1 MIPDYRMIDCP
12 ECEGKGKVDIGW
24 YSDFGRGLEPYDRLL
39 YSSELI
45 DCKHCAGT
53 GKQEKE
59 E

>member
-12 ECEGKGKVDIGW
+12 ECEGQGKVDIGW
-24 YSDFGRGLEPYDRLL
+24 YSDFGRGLEPYE
-39 YSSELI
+39 ELI